1 MSKYTE
7 LREIL
12 KEDIEI
18 IVEQRLSER
27 LETLVTALMPGI
39 MQHIANNLK
48 LTVYETD
55 SNGNNEIKTAHLTL
69 QTGPINIQ
77 HIGSIKTINPDHYQ
91 SERSAVIALYQ
102 DLTNRLTTL
111 EHLLSHESK
120 N

>member
-27 LETLVTALMPGI
+27 METLLTALMPGI

-55 SNGNNEIKTAHLTL
+55 SSGNNEFKTAHLTL

-77 HIGSIKTINPDHYQ
+77 HIGSINTINPVHYQ
-91 SERSAVIALYQ
+91 STITHIVTAYQ
-102 DLTNRLTTL
+102 DTINRLSTL
-111 EHLLSHESK
+111 ERLSHESK